1 MCLLILLRRDVRN
14 FAIKHDEALIK
25 SPMTFPIAIIQ

>member
-1 MCLLILLRRDVRN
+1 MCLLILPRRDVRN
-14 FAIKHDEALIK
+14 FAIKRDKALIK